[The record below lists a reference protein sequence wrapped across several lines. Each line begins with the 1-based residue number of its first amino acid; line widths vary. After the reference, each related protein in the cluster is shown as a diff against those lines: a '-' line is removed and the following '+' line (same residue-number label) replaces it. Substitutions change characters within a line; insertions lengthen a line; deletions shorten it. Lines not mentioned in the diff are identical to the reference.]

1 MYNYAMEFEWDENKN
16 IENIIKHGIS
26 FYEAQVAFFD
36 GKRVITA
43 DVKHSGIDE
52 NRFFCFGMVDDK
64 IVTVRFTIRN
74 NRIRIFG
81 AGYWREGR
89 KKYEEKNGL

>member
-16 IENIIKHGIS
+16 MENIIKHGIS
-26 FYEAQVAFFD
+26 FYEAQNAFFD
-36 GKRVITA
+36 RKRVITT
-43 DVKHSGIDE
+43 DLKHSDGDE
-52 NRFFCFGMVDDK
+52 NRFFCFGMAGDK
-64 IVTVRFTIRN
+64 ILTVRFTLRN

-81 AGYWREGR
+81 AGCWREGR